1 MQNENRQGKGKDINS
16 KGRVFMSFGSLPKTV
31 RVYIFVTF
39 FVSVIIV
46 TYSISWVKNTQGL
59 KSLNNFLLFLFVF
72 LLLARFASEIFPI
85 EYSSEKEDHAEIT
98 LSLAFTLLIAFI
110 FNPLYSL
117 FIVIVTELLSN
128 LKKEWYKIAFN
139 VAQISIVVGI
149 DSLLFHSLYNYSE
162 KFFAL
167 HNIGVIT
174 IVGII
179 HITLESFILFG
190 LLSILNN
197 KPFFQFLWENIRI
210 NLLEIF
216 TLYPL
221 GFLLIYL
228 YTTNF
233 WSALFLIPLFFA
245 IYAASKEK
253 VNIIH
258 QTEDTLYALARI
270 EDDKFPET
278 MAHSER
284 VKNLTELLCKKL
296 GIGESDTTIIVKAAM
311 LHDIGKISVPDFII
325 RKKDQLTQEE
335 KKIIRNHPVKG
346 AEILEKMFNFRAGVD
361 FILHHHERWDG
372 RGYPDGLKGKDIP
385 IGSRI
390 ICITDSFDAMTSP
403 RVYKRAKTVKDAI
416 REIRDDIAQ
425 PDDSKQFDPEIA
437 KVFCKMIEEIINDPE
452 IMNNAS
458 KREKYF
464 HPQARVE

>member
-1 MQNENRQGKGKDINS
+1 MQNRGSRIRNLLGIKDREIEYVKFSELSFYERIYILCIFIVFLACLFFLRNYIKISNLSGKG
-16 KGRVFMSFGSLPKTV
+16 L
-31 RVYIFVTF
+31 F
-39 FVSVIIV
+39 FFII
-46 TYSISWVKNTQGL
+46 
-59 KSLNNFLLFLFVF
+59 LFS
-72 LLLARFASEIFPI
+72 ARLISEIFPI
-85 EYSSEKEDHAEIT
+85 DYFPSKKNRAEIT
-98 LSLAFTLLIAFI
+98 VSLALTLLISFVFDPFYAI
-110 FNPLYSL
+110 I
-117 FIVIVTELLSN
+117 IVIITNIIGDILHQ
-128 LKKEWYKIAFN
+128 KEWYKILFN
-139 VAQISIVVGI
+139 TSYL
-149 DSLLFHSLYNYSE
+149 SLITFLNSMLFRSYYNY
-162 KFFAL
+162 
-167 HNIGVIT
+167 NIGFFSLPNLSVILA
-174 IVGII
+174 VGII
-179 HITLESFILFG
+179 YLALETFTLFG
-190 LLSILNN
+190 LLSLLNKKN
-197 KPFFQFLWENIRI
+197 FWKFWWQNIK
-210 NLLEIF
+210 EIKMELF

-233 WSALFLIPLFFA
+233 WSALFLIPVFFA
-245 IYAASKEK
+245 VYAASKEK

-284 VKNLTELLCKKL
+284 VRNLTELLCKKL